1 MPNNSARNFLKKII
15 KSDGD
20 ITKVLDTY
28 SYSELY
34 TIAIDFELIYI
45 KLLTN
50 IKTAINEDDL
60 QAQPLIILNFFNKL
74 LVGDNLEQII
84 AEYDFSKRELL
95 ALIVYN
101 IKEKLLKSITILNES
116 KTKTHSNQLVAEK
129 INYNKEIK
137 DALQSRN

>member
-1 MPNNSARNFLKKII
+1 MSNNSARNFLKKII
-15 KSDGD
+15 KSNGD
-20 ITKVLDTY
+20 ITKVIDTY
-28 SYSELY
+28 SYSERY
-34 TIAIDFELIYI
+34 AIAIDFELIYI
-45 KLLTN
+45 QLLIN
-50 IKTAINEDDL
+50 IKSAINKDDL
-60 QAQPLIILNFFNKL
+60 QAQALLILNFFNKL
-74 LVGDNLEQII
+74 LAGDNLEQII

-101 IKEKLLKSITILNES
+101 IKEKLLKNITVLNKS